1 MTSYQWNKEKNL
13 WFKEIRGISFE
24 QIVIH
29 IEGGDLLD
37 IIRHPNNKKYAKQK
51 VLIIRIN
58 YYIYTVTFVESG
70 DNWFLKTIIPSKV
83 FTKKYLGGK

>member
-58 YYIYTVTFVESG
+58 YYIYTVPFVESG